1 MTNGARHG
9 NRRAGDC
16 GGPKILQGFWLS
28 ILLILACAQPAVA
41 GSDALQALG
50 LQSPNEPVAAPL
62 FGLPDLNGK
71 RIQLKELRGKL
82 VFLNFF
88 ATWCGPC
95 REEMPGMDRLFRAYQ
110 DRGLMVLAV
119 NMQESAKTV
128 RPFVQEL
135 KLSFPAVLDA
145 KGSVSHEY
153 GIRALPVSFLVG
165 RDGNLLWRA
174 MGGREWDTPQLREY
188 FARAVAEKK

>member
-1 MTNGARHG
+1 MTDGALHG
-9 NRRAGDC
+9 NGSAGDC
-16 GGPKILQGFWLS
+16 GRPRILRGIGLS
-28 ILLILACAQPAVA
+28 ILLLLAWAPPADA
-41 GSDALQALG
+41 ATDALQTLG

-62 FGLPDLNGK
+62 FGLPDLDGK
-71 RIQLKELRGKL
+71 KIQLKDFRGRL

-95 REEMPGMDRLFRAYQ
+95 REEMPGMDRLFRSYR
-110 DRGLMVLAV
+110 DKGLMILAV

-135 KLSFPAVLDA
+135 KLTFPAVLDT
-145 KGSVSHEY
+145 KGAVSREY

-165 RDGNLLWRA
+165 REGNILWRA
-174 MGGREWDTPQLREY
+174 MGGREWDTPPLREY
-188 FARAVAEKK
+188 FGRAVAEKK